1 MHDVHHT
8 LKIKVRSWARGYTA
22 FSHATHSAH
31 VQQDCH
37 TDLKVRED
45 KLLKDI
51 MSNETVVVTY
61 EYVPR
66 KKTRFATSIWD
77 PNGHSL
83 LVSGRGSST
92 QKTTYIKGRM
102 TL

>member
-51 MSNETVVVTY
+51 MNNETVVVTY

-66 KKTRFATSIWD
+66 KKQDLQHQFGIQTVTVCWYLDEVPPPKKQPTSKD
-77 PNGHSL
+77 G
-83 LVSGRGSST
+83 
-92 QKTTYIKGRM
+92 
-102 TL
+102 